1 MAERRMIS
9 KSLLMDNR
17 FLGLSNDTKTL
28 YIYLLS
34 FADDDGIVKRSMM
47 IDSVLRVDDHNYTA
61 LEENG
66 LIIPDKND
74 QIKVITD
81 WNNLQSIRKDIYRQ
95 TTYLEVRS
103 QLFMRTDY
111 SYTKNPDDKNV
122 FSSADDWI
130 KNGRPKDITDF
141 NPLIQQHLNDRNGIR
156 NGDRNEV
163 RNLSIDQYSTD
174 QRSIDQDSTAQRRTD
189 QLSSD
194 QDSKAQQTT
203 NIKYINRSSNGGMG
217 EILLPANGSTSTKYN
232 NATTESGVN
241 SGEDNGVNQDA
252 ENNFKMDPE
261 RTQEIAS
268 LFDSLNQAFD
278 VNLSVD
284 DERLRMLFNNLLNQ
298 YKIGYIENGLIEL
311 SESAG
316 SQNKGNVKSLV
327 VNHLSETVKSL
338 LTN

>member
-17 FLGLSNDTKTL
+17 FLSLSNDTKTL

-66 LIIPDKND
+66 LIIPDHND

-81 WNNLQSIRKDIYRQ
+81 WNSLQSIRKDIYRQ

-141 NPLIQQHLNDRNGIR
+141 KPLIQQHLNDRNGIR

-163 RNLSIDQYSTD
+163 RNLSIDQYSLD
-174 QRSIDQDSTAQRRTD
+174 QRSIDQDSTAQQRAEKGNID
-189 QLSSD
+189 QHRSTTT
-194 QDSKAQQTT
+194 QQ
-203 NIKYINRSSNGGMG
+203 ISSNGGSG
-217 EILLPANGSTSTKYN
+217 EILLNANSSTSTIYN
-232 NATTESGVN
+232 NATSEHS
-241 SGEDNGVNQDA
+241 ENGD
-252 ENNFKMDPE
+252 KLDPE

-284 DERLRMLFNNLLNQ
+284 DERLRMLFDNLLNQ

-316 SQNKGNVKSLV
+316 SQNKGNVKNLV

>member
-9 KSLLMDNR
+9 KSLLMDNK
-17 FLGLSNDTKTL
+17 FLSLSNDTKAL

-47 IDSVLRVDDHNYTA
+47 IDSVLRVDDENYSA
-61 LEENG
+61 LEKNG
-66 LIIPDKND
+66 LIIPDHND

-81 WNNLQSIRKDIYRQ
+81 WNSLQSIRKDIYRQ

-111 SYTKNPDDKNV
+111 SYTKDPNDKNV

-141 NPLIQQHLNDRNGIR
+141 KPLIQQHLNDRNGIR
-156 NGDRNEV
+156 NDDRNGV
-163 RNLSIDQYSTD
+163 RNLSIDQYSID
-174 QRSIDQDSTAQRRTD
+174 QSRSDQDSTAQQRAEKGNKD
-189 QLSSD
+189 QHR
-194 QDSKAQQTT
+194 ATTTQQ
-203 NIKYINRSSNGGMG
+203 ISSNGGMG
-217 EILLPANGSTSTKYN
+217 EILLNANSSTSTIYN
-232 NATTESGVN
+232 NATSEN
-241 SGEDNGVNQDA
+241 A
-252 ENNFKMDPE
+252 ENGDRLDPE

-284 DERLRMLFNNLLNQ
+284 DERLRMLFDNLLNQ

-316 SQNKGNVKSLV
+316 NQNKGNVKSLV

>member
-17 FLGLSNDTKTL
+17 FLSLSNDTKTL

-141 NPLIQQHLNDRNGIR
+141 KPLIQQHLNDRNGIR
-156 NGDRNEV
+156 NDDRNGV
-163 RNLSIDQYSTD
+163 RNLSIDQYSVD
-174 QRSIDQDSTAQRRTD
+174 QRSIDQDS
-189 QLSSD
+189 S
-194 QDSKAQQTT
+194 AQQKAEKGNKDQHRATT
-203 NIKYINRSSNGGMG
+203 TQQTSSNGGMG
-217 EILLPANGSTSTKYN
+217 EILLNANSSTSTMYS
-232 NATTESGVN
+232 NATKENGDNSREDSGV
-241 SGEDNGVNQDA
+241 SSVQDSIQTSSK
-252 ENNFKMDPE
+252 N
-261 RTQEIAS
+261 EIRS

-284 DERLRMLFNNLLNQ
+284 DERLRMLFDSLLNQ
-298 YKIGYIENGLIEL
+298 YKPNYIQDGINQLANIF
-311 SESAG
+311 SEQPTNS
-316 SQNKGNVKSLV
+316 NVKSLM
-327 VNHLSETVKSL
+327 VNHLSESVKQAL
-338 LTN
+338 PH

>member
-1 MAERRMIS
+1 
-9 KSLLMDNR
+9 MDNR
-17 FLGLSNDTKTL
+17 FLSLSNDTKTL

-47 IDSVLRVDDHNYTA
+47 IDSVLRVDDSNYSA
-61 LEENG
+61 LEGNG
-66 LIIPDKND
+66 LIIPNQND

-81 WNNLQSIRKDIYRQ
+81 WNSLQSIRKDIYRQ

-111 SYTKNPDDKNV
+111 SYTKDPDDKNV

-141 NPLIQQHLNDRNGIR
+141 KPLIQQHLNDRNGIR

-163 RNLSIDQYSTD
+163 RNLSIDQYSLD
-174 QRSIDQDSTAQRRTD
+174 QRSIDQDSTAQQRAEKGNKD
-189 QLSSD
+189 QHR
-194 QDSKAQQTT
+194 ATTTQQ
-203 NIKYINRSSNGGMG
+203 RSSNGGMG
-217 EILLPANGSTSTKYN
+217 EILLNANSSTSTMYN
-232 NATTESGVN
+232 NATSEH
-241 SGEDNGVNQDA
+241 A
-252 ENNFKMDPE
+252 ENGDKLDPE

-284 DERLRMLFNNLLNQ
+284 DERLRMLFDNLLNQ

>member
-1 MAERRMIS
+1 
-9 KSLLMDNR
+9 MDNR
-17 FLGLSNDTKTL
+17 FLSLSNDTKTL

-47 IDSVLRVDDHNYTA
+47 IDSVLRVDDSNYSA
-61 LEENG
+61 LEGNG
-66 LIIPDKND
+66 LIIPNQND

-81 WNNLQSIRKDIYRQ
+81 WNSLQSIRKDIYRQ

-111 SYTKNPDDKNV
+111 SYTKDPDDKNV

-141 NPLIQQHLNDRNGIR
+141 KPLIQQHLNDRNGIR

-174 QRSIDQDSTAQRRTD
+174 QRSIDQDSTAQQRAEKGNKD
-189 QLSSD
+189 QHR
-194 QDSKAQQTT
+194 ATTTQQ
-203 NIKYINRSSNGGMG
+203 RSSNGGMG
-217 EILLPANGSTSTKYN
+217 EILLNANSSTSTMYN
-232 NATTESGVN
+232 NATSEH
-241 SGEDNGVNQDA
+241 A
-252 ENNFKMDPE
+252 ENGDKLDPE

-284 DERLRMLFNNLLNQ
+284 DERLRMLFDNLLNQ

>member
-17 FLGLSNDTKTL
+17 FLGLNNDTKTL

-47 IDSVLRVDDHNYTA
+47 IDSVLRVDDSNYSA
-61 LEENG
+61 LEKNG
-66 LIIPDKND
+66 LIIPNQND

-81 WNNLQSIRKDIYRQ
+81 WNSLQSIRKDIYRQ

-111 SYTKNPDDKNV
+111 SYTKDPNDKNV

-141 NPLIQQHLNDRNGIR
+141 KPLIQQHLDDRNGIRNGIR

-174 QRSIDQDSTAQRRTD
+174 QRSIDQDSTAQQRAEKGNID
-189 QLSSD
+189 QHRATT
-194 QDSKAQQTT
+194 AQQT
-203 NIKYINRSSNGGMG
+203 SSNGGSG
-217 EILLPANGSTSTKYN
+217 EILLSDHRSTSTKYN
-232 NATTESGVN
+232 NATS
-241 SGEDNGVNQDA
+241 DN
-252 ENNFKMDPE
+252 ENLDPE
-261 RTQEIAS
+261 CIQGGSKMATKRIQELTPI
-268 LFDSLNQAFD
+268 FDSLNQAFN
-278 VNLSVD
+278 VNLSVNDKRLTVLFD
-284 DERLRMLFNNLLNQ
+284 DLLNQ
-298 YKIGYIENGLIEL
+298 YKANYIQDGITQLASTSTGQQTN
-311 SESAG
+311 SS
-316 SQNKGNVKSLV
+316 VKALV
-327 VNHLSETVKSL
+327 VNHLSESIKQVL
-338 LTN
+338 PR

>member
-9 KSLLMDNR
+9 KSLLMDNK
-17 FLGLSNDTKTL
+17 FLSLSNDTKAL

-47 IDSVLRVDDHNYTA
+47 IDSVLRVDDENYSA
-61 LEENG
+61 LEKNG
-66 LIIPDKND
+66 LIIPDHND

-81 WNNLQSIRKDIYRQ
+81 WNSLQSIRKDIYRQ

-111 SYTKNPDDKNV
+111 SYTKDPNDKNV

-141 NPLIQQHLNDRNGIR
+141 KPLIQQHLNDRNGIR
-156 NGDRNEV
+156 NDDRNGV
-163 RNLSIDQYSTD
+163 RNLSIDQYSID
-174 QRSIDQDSTAQRRTD
+174 QSRSDQDSTAQQRAEKGNKD
-189 QLSSD
+189 QHR
-194 QDSKAQQTT
+194 ATTTQQT
-203 NIKYINRSSNGGMG
+203 SSNGGMG
-217 EILLPANGSTSTKYN
+217 EILLNANSSTSTMYN
-232 NATTESGVN
+232 NATSEH
-241 SGEDNGVNQDA
+241 A
-252 ENNFKMDPE
+252 ENGDKLDPE

-268 LFDSLNQAFD
+268 LFDSLNQSFD

-284 DERLRMLFNNLLNQ
+284 DERLRMLFDNLLNQ

>member
-9 KSLLMDNR
+9 KSLLMDNK
-17 FLGLSNDTKTL
+17 FLSLSNDTKAL

-47 IDSVLRVDDHNYTA
+47 IDSVLRVDDENYSA
-61 LEENG
+61 LEKNG
-66 LIIPDKND
+66 LIIPDHND

-81 WNNLQSIRKDIYRQ
+81 WNSLQSIRKDIYRQ

-111 SYTKNPDDKNV
+111 SYTKDPNDKNV

-141 NPLIQQHLNDRNGIR
+141 KPLIQQHLNDRNGIR
-156 NGDRNEV
+156 NDDRNGV
-163 RNLSIDQYSTD
+163 RTLSRDQYSIDQS
-174 QRSIDQDSTAQRRTD
+174 RSDQDSTAQQRAEKGNKD
-189 QLSSD
+189 QHR
-194 QDSKAQQTT
+194 ATTTQQT
-203 NIKYINRSSNGGMG
+203 SSNGGMG
-217 EILLPANGSTSTKYN
+217 EILLNANSSTSTMYS
-232 NATTESGVN
+232 NATKENGDNSREDSGV
-241 SGEDNGVNQDA
+241 SSVQDSIQTSSK
-252 ENNFKMDPE
+252 N
-261 RTQEIAS
+261 EIRS

-284 DERLRMLFNNLLNQ
+284 DERLRMLFDNLLNQ

>member
-9 KSLLMDNR
+9 KSLLMDNK
-17 FLGLSNDTKTL
+17 FLSLSNDTKAL

-47 IDSVLRVDDHNYTA
+47 IDSVLRVDDENYSA
-61 LEENG
+61 LEKNG
-66 LIIPDKND
+66 LIIPDHND

-81 WNNLQSIRKDIYRQ
+81 WNSLQSIRKDIYRQ

-111 SYTKNPDDKNV
+111 SYTKNPNDKNV

-141 NPLIQQHLNDRNGIR
+141 KPLIQQHLNDRNGIR

-163 RNLSIDQYSTD
+163 RNLSIDQYSLD
-174 QRSIDQDSTAQRRTD
+174 QRSIDQDSTAQQRAEKGNKD
-189 QLSSD
+189 QHR
-194 QDSKAQQTT
+194 ATTTQQT
-203 NIKYINRSSNGGMG
+203 SSNGGSG
-217 EILLPANGSTSTKYN
+217 EILLNANSSTSTIYN
-232 NATTESGVN
+232 NATSEH
-241 SGEDNGVNQDA
+241 A
-252 ENNFKMDPE
+252 ENGDKLDPE

-268 LFDSLNQAFD
+268 LFDSLNQSFD

-284 DERLRMLFNNLLNQ
+284 DERLRMLFDNLLNQ

>member
-17 FLGLSNDTKTL
+17 FLSLSNDTKTL

-34 FADDDGIVKRSMM
+34 FADDDGIVKRAMM
-47 IDSVLRVDDHNYTA
+47 IDSVLRVDDSNYSA
-61 LEENG
+61 LEGNG
-66 LIIPDKND
+66 LIIPNQND

-81 WNNLQSIRKDIYRQ
+81 WNSLQSIRKDIYRQ

-111 SYTKNPDDKNV
+111 SYTKDPDDKNV

-141 NPLIQQHLNDRNGIR
+141 KPLIQQHLNDRNGIR

-174 QRSIDQDSTAQRRTD
+174 QRSIDQDSTAQQRAEKGNKD
-189 QLSSD
+189 QHR
-194 QDSKAQQTT
+194 ATTTQQ
-203 NIKYINRSSNGGMG
+203 RSSNGGMG
-217 EILLPANGSTSTKYN
+217 EILLNANSSTSTMYN
-232 NATTESGVN
+232 NATSEH
-241 SGEDNGVNQDA
+241 A
-252 ENNFKMDPE
+252 ENGDKLDPE

-284 DERLRMLFNNLLNQ
+284 DERLRMLFDNLLNQ

>member
-9 KSLLMDNR
+9 KSLLMDNK
-17 FLGLSNDTKTL
+17 FLSLSNDTKAL

-47 IDSVLRVDDHNYTA
+47 IDSVLRVDDENYSA
-61 LEENG
+61 LEKNG
-66 LIIPDKND
+66 LIIPDHND

-81 WNNLQSIRKDIYRQ
+81 WNSLQSIRKDIYRQ

-111 SYTKNPDDKNV
+111 SYTKDPNDKNV

-141 NPLIQQHLNDRNGIR
+141 KPLIQQHLNDRNGIR
-156 NGDRNEV
+156 NDDRNGV
-163 RNLSIDQYSTD
+163 RNLSIDQYSID
-174 QRSIDQDSTAQRRTD
+174 QSRSDQDSTAQQRAEKGNKD
-189 QLSSD
+189 QHR
-194 QDSKAQQTT
+194 ATTTQQT
-203 NIKYINRSSNGGMG
+203 SSNGGMG
-217 EILLPANGSTSTKYN
+217 EILLNANSSTSTMYS
-232 NATTESGVN
+232 NATKENGDNSREDSGV
-241 SGEDNGVNQDA
+241 SSVQDSIQTSSK
-252 ENNFKMDPE
+252 N
-261 RTQEIAS
+261 EIRS

-284 DERLRMLFNNLLNQ
+284 DERLRMLFDNLLNQ

>member
-9 KSLLMDNR
+9 KSLLMDNK
-17 FLGLSNDTKTL
+17 FLSLSNDTKAL

-47 IDSVLRVDDHNYTA
+47 IDSVLRVDDENYSA
-61 LEENG
+61 LEKNG
-66 LIIPDKND
+66 LIIPDHND

-81 WNNLQSIRKDIYRQ
+81 WNSLQSIRKDIYRQ

-111 SYTKNPDDKNV
+111 SYTKDPNDKNV

-141 NPLIQQHLNDRNGIR
+141 KPLIHPHLNDRNGIR
-156 NGDRNEV
+156 NDDRNGV
-163 RNLSIDQYSTD
+163 RNLSIDQYSID
-174 QRSIDQDSTAQRRTD
+174 QSRSDQDSTAQQRAEKGNKD
-189 QLSSD
+189 QHR
-194 QDSKAQQTT
+194 ATTTQQ
-203 NIKYINRSSNGGMG
+203 ISSNGGMG
-217 EILLPANGSTSTKYN
+217 EILLNANSSTSTIYN
-232 NATTESGVN
+232 NATSEN
-241 SGEDNGVNQDA
+241 A
-252 ENNFKMDPE
+252 ENGDRLDPE

-284 DERLRMLFNNLLNQ
+284 DERLRMLFDNLLNQ

-316 SQNKGNVKSLV
+316 NQNKGNVKSLV

>member
-1 MAERRMIS
+1 
-9 KSLLMDNR
+9 MDNK
-17 FLGLSNDTKTL
+17 FLSLSNDTKAL

-47 IDSVLRVDDHNYTA
+47 IDSVLRVDDENYSA
-61 LEENG
+61 LEKNG
-66 LIIPDKND
+66 LIIPDHND

-81 WNNLQSIRKDIYRQ
+81 WNSLQSIRKDIYRQ

-111 SYTKNPDDKNV
+111 SYTKDPNDKNV

-141 NPLIQQHLNDRNGIR
+141 KPLIQQHLNDRNGIR
-156 NGDRNEV
+156 NDDRNGV
-163 RNLSIDQYSTD
+163 RNLSIDQYSID
-174 QRSIDQDSTAQRRTD
+174 QSRSDQDSTAQQRAEKGNKD
-189 QLSSD
+189 QHR
-194 QDSKAQQTT
+194 ATTTQQ
-203 NIKYINRSSNGGMG
+203 ISSNGGMG
-217 EILLPANGSTSTKYN
+217 EILLNANSSTSTIYN
-232 NATTESGVN
+232 NATSEN
-241 SGEDNGVNQDA
+241 A
-252 ENNFKMDPE
+252 ENGDRLDPE

-284 DERLRMLFNNLLNQ
+284 DERLRMLFDNLLNQ

-316 SQNKGNVKSLV
+316 NQNKGNVKSLV

>member
-17 FLGLSNDTKTL
+17 FLSLSNDTKTL

-47 IDSVLRVDDHNYTA
+47 IDSVLRVDDSNYSA
-61 LEENG
+61 LEGNG
-66 LIIPDKND
+66 LIIPNQND

-81 WNNLQSIRKDIYRQ
+81 WNSLQSIRKDIYRQ

-111 SYTKNPDDKNV
+111 SYTKDPDDKNV

-141 NPLIQQHLNDRNGIR
+141 KPLIQQHLNDRNGIR

-174 QRSIDQDSTAQRRTD
+174 QRSIDQDSTAQQRAEKGNKD
-189 QLSSD
+189 QHR
-194 QDSKAQQTT
+194 ATTTQQ
-203 NIKYINRSSNGGMG
+203 RSSNGGMG
-217 EILLPANGSTSTKYN
+217 EILLNANSSTSTMYN
-232 NATTESGVN
+232 NATSEH
-241 SGEDNGVNQDA
+241 A
-252 ENNFKMDPE
+252 ENGDKLDPE

-278 VNLSVD
+278 VNLSVMMKD
-284 DERLRMLFNNLLNQ
+284 
-298 YKIGYIENGLIEL
+298 
-311 SESAG
+311 
-316 SQNKGNVKSLV
+316 
-327 VNHLSETVKSL
+327 
-338 LTN
+338 

>member
-9 KSLLMDNR
+9 KSLLMDNK
-17 FLGLSNDTKTL
+17 FLSLSNDTKAL

-47 IDSVLRVDDHNYTA
+47 IDSVLRVDDENYSA
-61 LEENG
+61 LEKNG
-66 LIIPDKND
+66 LIIPDHND

-81 WNNLQSIRKDIYRQ
+81 WNSLQSIRKDIYRQ

-111 SYTKNPDDKNV
+111 SYTKDPNDKNV

-141 NPLIQQHLNDRNGIR
+141 KPLIQQHLNDRNGIR
-156 NGDRNEV
+156 NDDRNGV
-163 RNLSIDQYSTD
+163 RNLSIDQYSLD
-174 QRSIDQDSTAQRRTD
+174 QRSIDQDSTAQQRAEKGNKD
-189 QLSSD
+189 QHR
-194 QDSKAQQTT
+194 ATTTQQ
-203 NIKYINRSSNGGMG
+203 RSSNGGMG
-217 EILLPANGSTSTKYN
+217 EILLSDHRSTSTKYN
-232 NATTESGVN
+232 NATTENGVN

-252 ENNFKMDPE
+252 ENNFKLDPE

-268 LFDSLNQAFD
+268 LFDSLNQSFD

-284 DERLRMLFNNLLNQ
+284 DERLRMLFDNLLNQ

>member
-9 KSLLMDNR
+9 KSLLMDNK
-17 FLGLSNDTKTL
+17 FLSLSNDTKAL

-47 IDSVLRVDDHNYTA
+47 IDSVLRVDDENYSA
-61 LEENG
+61 LEKNG
-66 LIIPDKND
+66 LIIPDHND

-81 WNNLQSIRKDIYRQ
+81 WNSLQSIRKDIYRQ

-111 SYTKNPDDKNV
+111 SYTKDPNDKNV

-141 NPLIQQHLNDRNGIR
+141 KPLIQQHLNDRNGIR

-174 QRSIDQDSTAQRRTD
+174 QRSIDQDSTAQQRAEKGNKD
-189 QLSSD
+189 QHR
-194 QDSKAQQTT
+194 ATTTQQ
-203 NIKYINRSSNGGMG
+203 RSSNGGMG
-217 EILLPANGSTSTKYN
+217 EILLNANSSTSTIYN
-232 NATTESGVN
+232 NATTENGVN
-241 SGEDNGVNQDA
+241 SGEDNGVSSVQDGIQTSSK
-252 ENNFKMDPE
+252 N
-261 RTQEIAS
+261 EIRS

-284 DERLRMLFNNLLNQ
+284 DERLRMLFDNLLNQ